1 MSSVLKSLRITA
13 TLKCWSYTVPIQ
25 SQWKNEDR
33 LNEAIALWKKG
44 VTAQQ
49 GADILGVSR
58 SAFLGIIHRL
68 KKQNV
73 VQGRHTQGIVGKS
86 PKRRR
91 VWNPAPQIKGSS
103 AQVPNCSV
111 RKSPYVETISLEDS
125 LRGSASLKTLA
136 NLGDDDCRWPIGDP
150 QSPSFGFCARPRLP
164 GTSYCP
170 DHRRR
175 SVDQPVVVASR
186 DVEPITEP
194 LETPVRVSEPA

>member
-1 MSSVLKSLRITA
+1 M
-13 TLKCWSYTVPIQ
+13 PIQ

-58 SAFLGIIHRL
+58 SAFLGIIHRS
-68 KKQNV
+68 KKQGL
-73 VQGRHTQGIVGKS
+73 VQGRITQGVVGRS

-111 RKSPYVETISLEDS
+111 RKSPHVEEIHVDDRMRAMSELTALAD
-125 LRGSASLKTLA
+125 LKD
-136 NLGDDDCRWPIGDP
+136 NDCRWPIGDP
-150 QSPSFGFCARPRLP
+150 QSQAFGFCARERIP
-164 GTSYCP
+164 GKPYCGP
-170 DHRRR
+170 HLER
-175 SVDQPVVVASR
+175 SIDKPVIVASH
-186 DVEPITEP
+186 VEPITEP
-194 LETPVRVSEPA
+194 LETPVRVMEQA